1 MKEKILKKMGPP
13 EKDPSMID
21 SQYLKYKLRGYDYY
35 KKNSEKVKQ
44 KQKDRRAAFNKTL
57 SPLNLTCAYCNKPFI
72 LPGMNA
78 NGHKQQPTKYC
89 SGTCQD
95 RASRLKKLWVPKW
108 LLNFYLNNILFYYV
122 VSFKQ
127 SKHSIF
133 SSKRQLLG
141 IKNLNFHNFF
151 ILWHPN
157 SFLRKKYKWI
167 DKLVNNYQT
176 KKRLKWIN
184 KYQKSDEFRLQIK
197 KWQKKQPKDS
207 HFKIASALR
216 ASIAGA
222 LKRQGI
228 RKHRRTDEL
237 LGTDKITARKHID
250 FLFKPGMTWKN
261 HGQWH
266 IDHKIPCASFDLKCP
281 VQQLACCY
289 YKNLQPLWAIDNMKK
304 GAKLEHNASRPRKN

>member
-1 MKEKILKKMGPP
+1 MKEKNFKKMGPP

-21 SQYLKYKLRGYDYY
+21 SQYLKYKLRGYSYY

-44 KQKDRRAAFNKTL
+44 KQKDKRAAFNKTL
-57 SPLNLTCAYCNKPFI
+57 PPFNLTCAYCNKPFI

-78 NGHKQQPTKYC
+78 KGHKQQPIKHC
-89 SGTCQD
+89 SGTCED
-95 RASRLKKLWVPKW
+95 RASRFKKLWVPKW
-108 LLNFYLNNILFYYV
+108 LFNFYLNKKLFHYV

-141 IKNLNFHNFF
+141 IRNLNFHNFF

-167 DKLVNNYQT
+167 DKLIST
-176 KKRLKWIN
+176 
-184 KYQKSDEFRLQIK
+184 YQKWKYDRYRKNYAINLQMSPEMRRRHMENVK
-197 KWQKKQPKDS
+197 AWQKRQPKDS

-222 LKRQGI
+222 LKRQGV

-237 LGTDKITARKHID
+237 LGTDKITARKHIES
-250 FLFKPGMTWKN
+250 LFKSGMTWKN

-281 VQQLACCY
+281 IQQLACCY
-289 YKNLQPLWAIDNMKK
+289 YKNLQPLWAIDNIKK
-304 GAKLEHNASRPRKN
+304 RC